1 MKGAQGKHAEA
12 VEAFSKWLQGG
23 GGGEGG
29 AAENGNTGSGA
40 PQAEKVAGARF
51 MAKGLVQLGEAH
63 VKLGQVRW
71 LLELDSTTVSW
82 WYALSTNGTT

>member
-23 GGGEGG
+23 GGGAAG

-63 VKLGQVRW
+63 VKLGQVNW
-71 LLELDSTTVSW
+71 LLESDSTNAGRWHTLNTHG
-82 WYALSTNGTT
+82 AT